1 MRHAGSRQ
9 RGVVV
14 LEFALTFVVFW
25 LVFIGVVEFART
37 VLTWNAAQEVTRMAA
52 RYASICDKNLSQQ
65 ALIMGRLRYLI
76 MATGQVDVG
85 DRLDWLQFDYLPTG
99 CSDASCQHVQ
109 VRLNDV
115 RLSLMLSGFPGFP
128 AEVPLPPNQITVMRE
143 TMRNY
148 VATST
153 SSSNLNSVCQP
164 TF

>member
-1 MRHAGSRQ
+1 M
-9 RGVVV
+9 

-25 LVFIGVVEFART
+25 IVFIGIIEFART
-37 VLTWNAAQEVTRMAA
+37 VLTWNTAQEVTRMAA
-52 RYASICDKNLSQQ
+52 RYASICESADQ

-85 DRLDWLQFDYLPTG
+85 SRRDWLQFDYLPAG

-128 AEVPLPPNQITVMRE
+128 AEVALPSNQITVMRE
-143 TMRNY
+143 TMRDY
-148 VATST
+148 VYGSGY
-153 SSSNLNSVCQP
+153 SNLNSVCQP